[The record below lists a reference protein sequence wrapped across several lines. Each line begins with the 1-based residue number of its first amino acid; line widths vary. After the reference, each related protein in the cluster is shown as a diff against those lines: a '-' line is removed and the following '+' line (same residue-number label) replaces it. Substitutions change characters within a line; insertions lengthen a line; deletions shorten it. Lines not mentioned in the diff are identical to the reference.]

1 MKKLSNFFLAA
12 LGIIFF
18 FSSCQNSSGE
28 FKEGEAGLLYQYIN
42 EGSGATCENGQIML
56 LNMVYTTEDD
66 STLFST
72 AKMGGPVPIEYN
84 DSIAAKMGGLG
95 AGFGMLKE
103 GDSVLFKLKAEDVFQ
118 NTFQQPM
125 PDFIKKESFI
135 TFDIGVEDIMSPEEY
150 RTYKTAQMQKQ
161 REAMMAQ
168 QEGQMQED
176 IAIIDQYLEENNIDA
191 DSTESGL
198 RYVITESGSG
208 TVPAS
213 GDSVYV
219 HYRGTLLDG
228 TPFDAS
234 YDRGEPYAFPL
245 GQGWVIPG
253 WDEGIAL
260 LKKGGKA
267 TLYIP
272 SPLAY
277 GPQARSEVIQANAI
291 LKFDVELVEVVSNN

>member
-1 MKKLSNFFLAA
+1 
-12 LGIIFF
+12 
-18 FSSCQNSSGE
+18 
-28 FKEGEAGLLYQYIN
+28 
-42 EGSGATCENGQIML
+42 
-56 LNMVYTTEDD
+56 
-66 STLFST
+66 
-72 AKMGGPVPIEYN
+72 MGGPVPIEYN

-150 RTYKTAQMQKQ
+150 REYQTAQMQKQ
-161 REAMMAQ
+161 RETMMAQ
-168 QEGQMQED
+168 QEGQMKED
-176 IAIIDQYLEENNIDA
+176 IATIDQYLEENSIDA

-198 RYVITESGSG
+198 RYVITEQGIG
-208 TVPAS
+208 TVPS
-213 GDSVYV
+213 PGDSVYV
-219 HYRGTLLDG
+219 HYRGMLLDG
-228 TPFDAS
+228 TLFQDSHEEGEGKPF
-234 YDRGEPYAFPL
+234 AFPL

>member
-1 MKKLSNFFLAA
+1 MKKLSSFLLA
-12 LGIIFF
+12 LPGIIFLL
-18 FSSCQNSSGE
+18 SSCQNSGE
-28 FKEGEAGLLYQYIN
+28 FKEGESGLLYQYIN
-42 EGSGATCENGQIML
+42 EGSGPTCENGQIML

-72 AKMGGPVPIEYN
+72 ENMGGPVPIEYS
-84 DSIAAKMGGLG
+84 DSVAAKMGGLG

-103 GDSVLFKLKAEDVFQ
+103 GDSVLFKLQAEDVFQ
-118 NTFQQPM
+118 NTFQQPL

-135 TFDIGVEDIMSPEEY
+135 TFDIGVVDIMSPEEY
-150 RTYKTAQMQKQ
+150 RSYQTAQMQKQ
-161 REAMMAQ
+161 RDAMMAQ
-168 QEGQMQED
+168 QAGQMQQDVATIE
-176 IAIIDQYLEENNIDA
+176 QYLEENNIDA

-198 RYVITESGSG
+198 RYVITEQGSG
-208 TVPAS
+208 TAPS
-213 GDSVYV
+213 PGDSVYV

-260 LKKGGKA
+260 LKKGAKPPC
-267 TLYIP
+267 TFLLRWP
-272 SPLAY
+272 MVHKPE
-277 GPQARSEVIQANAI
+277 AR
-291 LKFDVELVEVVSNN
+291 